1 MTGTPRAVPERIRW
15 AVEHLA
21 LRPGCHVLEVGCG
34 SGAAAQLV
42 CERAGDTTML
52 AIDRSA
58 TAVAR
63 ATARNRRH
71 VQAGTLT
78 VRQADLAGLAVPAAS
93 FDVAFSVD
101 VNLFWTSTA
110 DPELSV
116 LRRALAPGGS
126 LLIAYGAGPRPDR
139 QAELLERVRDAVDAH
154 GFAAPVVLREER
166 GSGVRAGA

>member
-21 LRPGCHVLEVGCG
+21 LRPGCRVLEVGCG

-42 CERAGDTTML
+42 CERSGDTRML

-63 ATARNRRH
+63 TTERNRRH

-78 VRQADLAGLAVPAAS
+78 VRQVALAGLAVPAAS

-110 DPELSV
+110 ATELSV

-139 QAELLERVRDAVDAH
+139 QAELLERVRAAVEAH

-166 GSGVRAGA
+166 GSGIRARA